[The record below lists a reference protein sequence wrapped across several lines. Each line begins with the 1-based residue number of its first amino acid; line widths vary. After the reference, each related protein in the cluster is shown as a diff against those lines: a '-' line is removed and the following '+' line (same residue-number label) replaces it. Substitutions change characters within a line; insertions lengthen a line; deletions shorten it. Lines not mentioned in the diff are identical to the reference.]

1 METYT
6 ILIISNAL
14 FAIVLQVLIPRRRH
28 TILLVCASIALVLI
42 NQTVDLTSFLGTL
55 PFDVV
60 LLLFGLT
67 VFGEFIFDSNIFD
80 WLLKQIAILCK
91 GKLHLIIIMFNIIIF
106 LVSSILNNYQALLL
120 MIPPWISLLKLIN
133 GLNQRYLVIL
143 FSSVLI
149 ISNLAGCSTPIG
161 DFPALFLLS
170 KGEISF
176 ASYFANTTPFAVL
189 AAIVIIISATT
200 FYNLKP
206 IDISPESEKLS
217 VAYTVKIYRNIQIH
231 WVLLIPSTVVFSL
244 MFICW
249 LKGFNPTIVSLIG
262 LSILALIVGLG
273 KYSERK
279 ITNVDAS
286 VFIYFISLFIIIAS
300 IQQTGILER
309 IGEFLQLIR
318 NPLALILVFSLTVML
333 ITGFVSAGP
342 STVAFFPI
350 VKVIQD
356 SFPENM
362 AITCFCLSICAGSSL
377 FLTAATAG
385 PLLTR
390 LTEKEKLT
398 IEKEEFIFSF
408 KYYLMPGVIGA
419 IVIFFS
425 NILYIF
431 FKI

>member
-1 METYT
+1 MEAHT
-6 ILIISNAL
+6 ILVILNAL
-14 FAIVLQVLIPRRRH
+14 SAIILQAFLPKRRH
-28 TILLVCASIALVLI
+28 TILLVCASLALVLVT
-42 NQTVDLTSFLGTL
+42 QTTDLTSFLGTL
-55 PFDVV
+55 PWDTV
-60 LLLFGLT
+60 LILFGLT

-106 LVSSILNNYQALLL
+106 LISSVLNNYQALLL
-120 MIPPWISLLKLIN
+120 MIPPLISLLKLIN

-149 ISNLAGCSTPIG
+149 VSNLAGCATPIG
-161 DFPALFLLS
+161 DFPALYLLS

-176 ASYFANTTPFAVL
+176 ASYFINTTPFAVL
-189 AAIVIIISATT
+189 STVVIIISAMA

-206 IDISPESEKLS
+206 INIPPESEKLS
-217 VAYTVKIYRNIQIH
+217 VAYTVKLYRNIRIH
-231 WVLLIPSTVVFSL
+231 WTLLIPSAIVFAV
-244 MFICW
+244 MFIFW
-249 LKGFNPTIVSLIG
+249 LKGCNPTVVALVG
-262 LSILALIVGLG
+262 LSVLALIIGLG
-273 KYSERK
+273 KYSEKK
-279 ITNVDAS
+279 IINIDSS

-300 IQQTGILER
+300 IQQTGILEK
-309 IGEFLQLIR
+309 IGGTLQLIE
-318 NPLALILVFSLTVML
+318 NPLVLIFVFSLIVTL

-362 AITCFCLSICAGSSL
+362 VITCFCLSICAGSSL
-377 FLTAATAG
+377 FLSAATAG

-390 LTEKEKLT
+390 LTETAGLT

-408 KYYLMPGVIGA
+408 KQYLLPGILGS
-419 IVIFFS
+419 IVIFLS
-425 NILYIF
+425 NILFIF

>member
-120 MIPPWISLLKLIN
+120 MIPPLISLLKLIN

-231 WVLLIPSTVVFSL
+231 WV
-244 MFICW
+244 
-249 LKGFNPTIVSLIG
+249 
-262 LSILALIVGLG
+262 
-273 KYSERK
+273 
-279 ITNVDAS
+279 
-286 VFIYFISLFIIIAS
+286 
-300 IQQTGILER
+300 
-309 IGEFLQLIR
+309 
-318 NPLALILVFSLTVML
+318 
-333 ITGFVSAGP
+333 
-342 STVAFFPI
+342 
-350 VKVIQD
+350 
-356 SFPENM
+356 
-362 AITCFCLSICAGSSL
+362 
-377 FLTAATAG
+377 
-385 PLLTR
+385 
-390 LTEKEKLT
+390 
-398 IEKEEFIFSF
+398 
-408 KYYLMPGVIGA
+408 
-419 IVIFFS
+419 
-425 NILYIF
+425 
-431 FKI
+431 